1 MIEKANKDTLS
12 DNVIDLNING
22 IGKKRIRI
30 NGDDSKIIELNTSD
44 SNILKRFTEGY
55 SEFLEWK
62 DKYITEMSTVEEKT
76 DINSIE
82 YWQQIVAT
90 LKPIDEKMREIM
102 NYIFNAD
109 ISSVCND
116 GGAMYDILDNG
127 KLRFETILEELLALY
142 GDNIARN
149 FEKMSARANEL
160 AKDYIIKSD

>member
-1 MIEKANKDTLS
+1 MIENANKDTIS
-12 DNVIDLNING
+12 DNVIDLNIKG

-62 DKYITEMSTVEEKT
+62 DKYIAEMSTVDEKT
-76 DINSIE
+76 DIKSIE
-82 YWQQIVAT
+82 YWKQIVAT

-109 ISSVCND
+109 VSSVCD
-116 GGAMYDILDNG
+116 GAMYDIVEDG
-127 KLRFETILEELLALY
+127 KMRFESILEALISLY
-142 GDNIARN
+142 EDTITNN
-149 FEKMSARANEL
+149 YKKMSARASEL
-160 AKDYIIKSD
+160 AKDYIVKSE

>member
-1 MIEKANKDTLS
+1 MIEKENKDT
-12 DNVIDLNING
+12 NVIDLNIKG

-30 NGDDSKIIELNTSD
+30 NGDNSKIIELNTND

-55 SEFLEWK
+55 SEFLDWK
-62 DKYITEMSTVEEKT
+62 DKYIAEMSTVEEKT

-82 YWQQIVAT
+82 YWKQIVAT

-109 ISSVCND
+109 ISSICND
-116 GGAMYDILDNG
+116 GGAMYDVLDNG

-142 GDNIARN
+142 GDNIAGN

-160 AKDYIIKSD
+160 AKDYIVKSE